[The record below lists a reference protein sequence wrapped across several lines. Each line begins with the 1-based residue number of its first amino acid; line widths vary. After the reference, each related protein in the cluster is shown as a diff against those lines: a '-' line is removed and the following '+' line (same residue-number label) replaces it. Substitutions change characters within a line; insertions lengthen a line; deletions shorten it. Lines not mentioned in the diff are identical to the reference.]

1 MLGMIQFHIWMYS
14 RIAAEEKYK
23 KSHTEGKLKQNKI
36 SLPFGADCK
45 SQKLTVWQRNS
56 EIPHQVDSNGAKLAV
71 EFSQKTHKE
80 KQNDSS
86 NSEGVSIPLLQI

>member
-1 MLGMIQFHIWMYS
+1 MNVFQNS
-14 RIAAEEKYK
+14 CRREVQK

-45 SQKLTVWQRNS
+45 SQKLTVWQRNP